1 MSFVRDYVKNR
12 SEKDL
17 EFKKIWEE
25 GKLEREIAAQLI
37 GLRLNLGL
45 NQTQFAELI
54 EVKQSFLSRLENGE
68 QNITIQTLQEIAQR
82 AGANVKI
89 DISLQEPI
97 TT

>member
-25 GKLEREIAAQLI
+25 GKLEREIAAQMI
-37 GLRLNLGL
+37 GLRLNLGM

-54 EVKQSFLSRLENGE
+54 GVKQSFLSRLENGE

-97 TT
+97 AT